1 MQIFY
6 NLNWGGNGRI
16 SVDAVWLLKVS
27 TAAPVNGKSP
37 DDVDI
42 RVVRAGFYTVGC
54 GSPLRDYEPKLS
66 KRMFSGGFG
75 SLVGLEVCLVEDVVH
90 ESHLVCNSCSIG
102 LGILTVEGQM
112 ELEVGEVA
120 LYLVEVLEVE
130 GLFQAA
136 GPLSGC
142 GHRRRS

>member
-54 GSPLRDYEPKLS
+54 GSPRRDYEPKLS
-66 KRMFSGGFG
+66 KRMFSGGTPRL
-75 SLVGLEVCLVEDVVH
+75 SSILRT
-90 ESHLVCNSCSIG
+90 ESSILRTDWVIIG
-102 LGILTVEGQM
+102 
-112 ELEVGEVA
+112 
-120 LYLVEVLEVE
+120 
-130 GLFQAA
+130 
-136 GPLSGC
+136 GP
-142 GHRRRS
+142 HIR